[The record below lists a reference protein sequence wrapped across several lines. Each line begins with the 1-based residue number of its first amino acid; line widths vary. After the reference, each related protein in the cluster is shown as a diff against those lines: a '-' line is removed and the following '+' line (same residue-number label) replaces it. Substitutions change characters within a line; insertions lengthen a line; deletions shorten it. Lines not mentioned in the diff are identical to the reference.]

1 MTIVIDAAALMAL
14 LLDEPGADIVA
25 GIIRGASISTVNISE
40 CCARGVERGATA
52 DAVLAMIADYEI
64 YIIDCD
70 LAQATE
76 AARLREPT
84 RTAGLSLGDRMCLA
98 LARLRGGTIYTADR
112 RMGSLDGKLGI
123 DIRLIR

>member
-1 MTIVIDAAALMAL
+1 MTVVIDAAALMAL
-14 LLDEPGADIVA
+14 LLGEPGADIVA
-25 GIIRGASISTVNISE
+25 GIVRGASISTVNISE

-52 DAVLAMIADYEI
+52 EAVLEMVAGYEMKI
-64 YIIDCD
+64 VDCD

-84 RTAGLSLGDRMCLA
+84 RKTGSSLGDRLCLA
-98 LARLRGGTIYTADR
+98 LARRCGGTIYTADR
-112 RMGSLDGKLGI
+112 RMGSLDGALGI